1 MDEFATA
8 DAAEGGPVPDAL
20 KALFN
25 DPDGV
30 KVQPLPCALPGEKSM
45 GVHFSAGARTVPHRH
60 EHGQHLVI
68 TEGVG
73 IVADEDAVHVV
84 RAGDV
89 ITNPP
94 GGWHWH
100 GATPTTAMSHVT
112 VEGEDAGLELE
123 VEQRDWD
130 TSYSSD
136 LGT

>member
-30 KVQPLPCALPGEKSM
+30 KVQPLPCALPDEKSM
-45 GVHFSAGARTVPHRH
+45 GVHFAAGARTVPHRH
-60 EHGQHLVI
+60 ENGQHLVI
-68 TEGVG
+68 TDGVG
-73 IVADEDAVHVV
+73 IVADEHAVHVV
-84 RAGDV
+84 KAGDV
-89 ITNPP
+89 VTNPP

-100 GATPTTAMSHVT
+100 GATPTSAMSHVT
-112 VEGEDAGLELE
+112 VEGEDAGLDLD
-123 VEQRDWD
+123 VEQRDWES
-130 TSYSSD
+130 TYTSD